1 MWIII
6 IIISIII
13 IIMIT
18 TIIIIGIDMGLTT
31 WFCLEISLKKNR
43 CHVYRLRRFRPQVW
57 KTMGCRGSK
66 TIPSSGP
73 VDCGGFHK
81 SWEYPR
87 DMDMDGLFPWENP
100 WNHGWFGESPELE
113 RKPLLL
119 IPLVG
124 HHFIIAR
131 KWWMWIV
138 SAHVWISHCHRC
150 WHSFQ
155 AKQRILVLLSDWAYF
170 PFCHLSYKSQKE
182 YCLRNNTQSSGIHQ
196 W

>member
-1 MWIII
+1 
-6 IIISIII
+6 
-13 IIMIT
+13 
-18 TIIIIGIDMGLTT
+18 MGLTT

-43 CHVYRLRRFRPQVW
+43 CHVCRLRRFRPQVW

-170 PFCHLSYKSQKE
+170 P
-182 YCLRNNTQSSGIHQ
+182 CLKKNIAFETTPKVLAFISDSHASRNQPSLPKKKFVSSTSSTYSWFPALQ
-196 W
+196 